1 MIYLLGRFKESE
13 IQNKDDLLYS
23 LWSMYDNFDSD
34 ASATELR
41 KELLEKFIKH
51 IEAMKLPRCDDW
63 WFYSYDFTRFGM
75 VLDMC
80 HCAEFVVESEDEF
93 TMTIDEAFTV
103 TEVTCDMVTVAEFA
117 ALHHVQPVAVRQWIR
132 RGKLRAIKKQGRDW
146 LIASIAEKPSR
157 NYKPVRYEWDY
168 IDEVLYKSFPFLKG
182 VNSLQIKQN
191 VDDKS
196 NFDISLGDSI
206 HMTITSAECERL
218 ELALLAINDIEV
230 DESEVYI

>member
-1 MIYLLGRFKESE
+1 MIDLLGRFKESE
-13 IQNKDDLLYS
+13 IQNKDDLLYL
-23 LWSMYDNFDSD
+23 LWSMCDNFDSD
-34 ASATELR
+34 ASAPELR

-51 IEAMKLPRCDDW
+51 IEAMQLPRCDDW

-80 HCAEFVVESEDEF
+80 HCAEFAVESEDEF

-103 TEVTCDMVTVAEFA
+103 TEVTCDMMTVAEFA

-157 NYKPVRYEWDY
+157 NYKPVRYEWDCM
-168 IDEVLYKSFPFLKG
+168 DRKMYKDFPFLKG
-182 VNSLQIKQN
+182 YNTLRISQN
-191 VDDKS
+191 IDDKS
-196 NFDISLGDSI
+196 LFDVLLGEHSS
-206 HMTITSAECERL
+206 MCLSAAECEKL
-218 ELALLAINDIEV
+218 ELALLTLDDIEV
-230 DESEVYI
+230 DE

>member
-1 MIYLLGRFKESE
+1 MIDLLERFKESE

-34 ASATELR
+34 ASAPELR
-41 KELLEKFIKH
+41 KELLEKFIRH

-80 HCAEFVVESEDEF
+80 HCAEFAVESDDEF
-93 TMTIDEAFTV
+93 TMT
-103 TEVTCDMVTVAEFA
+103 
-117 ALHHVQPVAVRQWIR
+117 
-132 RGKLRAIKKQGRDW
+132 
-146 LIASIAEKPSR
+146 
-157 NYKPVRYEWDY
+157 

-191 VDDKS
+191 VADKS